1 MINRNPYPGDL
12 DPLCPVIIVDVP
24 VTKRKYMAFIYRSPG
39 EMVFA
44 GQGLEDALRWLR
56 ENEWQNV
63 DLISPTGRWTLEYHK
78 PLEENE
84 VDLWLGQLPHS

>member
-1 MINRNPYPGDL
+1 
-12 DPLCPVIIVDVP
+12 
-24 VTKRKYMAFIYRSPG
+24 
-39 EMVFA
+39 MVFA